1 MPVIQKF
8 NEVIWVS
15 FIMGAI
21 SLVFELLIAV
31 PLGIVAA
38 TKQYSVTDYTVTTVA
53 LLGMSLPTFFFA
65 TLLKL
70 IFCIKLGWST
80 LSASRDV
87 TSTPSASLVRFSIWQ
102 SIWCCPS

>member
-1 MPVIQKF
+1 M
-8 NEVIWVS
+8 
-15 FIMGAI
+15 
-21 SLVFELLIAV
+21 FELLIAV

-70 IFCIKLGWST
+70 VFSVKLTPRRAWSRVPVT
-80 LSASRDV
+80 AAAPSSPHKSGAAGSEVSA
-87 TSTPSASLVRFSIWQ
+87 
-102 SIWCCPS
+102 